1 MKEIV
6 STKNAP
12 EAIGPYSQAI
22 KANGFLFVSGQLAI
36 TPETCQMEATD
47 AVAQTHQIMKNI
59 KAILDEEG
67 LTFDDVVKTTIYMI
81 DLKEFQRVN
90 IAYGSYFSEGN
101 FPARSTVQVSALP
114 KGAKIEIEAIAA
126 LKS

>member
-1 MKEIV
+1 MKEII
-6 STKNAP
+6 STTNAP

-22 KANGFLFVSGQLAI
+22 KTNGFLFISGQLAI

-59 KAILDEEG
+59 KAILEIEG
-67 LTFDDVVKTTIYMI
+67 LTFDDVVKTTIFMI
-81 DLKEFQRVN
+81 DLKDFQRVN
-90 IAYGSYFSEGN
+90 TAYGSYFSENN
-101 FPARSTVQVSALP
+101 FPARSTVQVTALP

-126 LKS
+126 LRA